1 MAYSHATFIA
11 NGPALLAARAA
22 TTGRIVER
30 LLSAYTNGDSLV
42 TVTANTVA
50 GPLAM
55 VAGDFV
61 LSNGPSAS
69 QVLTIAAKTHT
80 LTAGI
85 TSPAAPVPYRALVD
99 TVTSEVLFVGQSASI
114 GGSAPPWVAS
124 GTVAMGAITLTFGQ
138 PTSA

>member
-1 MAYSHATFIA
+1 MAYSHPTLID
-11 NGPALLAARAA
+11 NGPALLATRAA
-22 TTGRIVER
+22 TSGRIVER
-30 LLSAYTNGDSLV
+30 LLSAYSNGDSLV

-61 LSNGPSAS
+61 LSNGAS
-69 QVLTIAAKTHT
+69 SSRVLTIAAKTHT

-114 GGSAPPWVAS
+114 GGSTPPWVS
-124 GTVAMGAITLTFGQ
+124 GGTVAVGAVTVTFSQ
-138 PTSA
+138 PA